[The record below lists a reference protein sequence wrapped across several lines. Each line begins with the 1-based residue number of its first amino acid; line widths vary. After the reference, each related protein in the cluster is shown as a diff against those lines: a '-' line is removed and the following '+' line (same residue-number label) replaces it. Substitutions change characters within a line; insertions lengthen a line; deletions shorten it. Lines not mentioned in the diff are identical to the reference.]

1 MTTLPPPNKMK
12 LIGPKAMI
20 SQSDS
25 FLLGVSVGAEKQGV
39 EISAALEMMGQE
51 SLPDKQILNRVLKGG
66 REKPC

>member
-1 MTTLPPPNKMK
+1 MK

-39 EISAALEMMGQE
+39 EISAALEMMGQG
-51 SLPDKQILNRVLKGG
+51 SLSDKQILNGVLKGG

>member
-1 MTTLPPPNKMK
+1 
-12 LIGPKAMI
+12 MI

-66 REKPC
+66 REKSC